1 MYSKDQVKSSQELAS
16 FVNLIEKVTAELE
29 NLK

>member
-29 NLK
+29 SLK